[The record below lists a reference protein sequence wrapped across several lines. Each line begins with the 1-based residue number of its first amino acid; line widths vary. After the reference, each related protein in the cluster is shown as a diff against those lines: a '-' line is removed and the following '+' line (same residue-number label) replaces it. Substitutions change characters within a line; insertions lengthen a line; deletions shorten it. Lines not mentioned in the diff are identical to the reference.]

1 MNKKILFAI
10 FVAITLTIITTI
22 ILIKPQTTKASPAL
36 LDTPES
42 RIIQDVIRRSYEI
55 EAIAARTFDTSQF
68 STVFAN
74 DPVGKLSS
82 STIQFIREATAATD
96 ELGFLDT
103 KADGDLGY
111 LDYKLAY
118 YIWWKKG
125 AEKFETLQAAA
136 EQENRDLTQEES
148 ESLIDSSGR
157 VAAPRAEGDAT
168 IPDLK
173 FLSIEIDGDIAW
185 AVFDDGPRTIQMTLV
200 KRNGQWYLAGGA
212 KMLEFSP

>member
-1 MNKKILFAI
+1 MNQNKSFVF
-10 FVAITLTIITTI
+10 FVAIVLMIVVGIV
-22 ILIKPQTTKASPAL
+22 LVMPQNTEASPAL

-42 RIIQDVIRRSYEI
+42 RKIQDTIRRSYEI

-68 STVFAN
+68 SSVFAN

-82 STIQFIREATAATD
+82 STIQFIREATAATN
-96 ELGFLDT
+96 ELGFLDSKT
-103 KADGDLGY
+103 DSDLGY

-125 AEKFETLQAAA
+125 AEKFEALQAVA
-136 EQENRDLTQEES
+136 EKENRNLTQEEAA
-148 ESLIDSSGR
+148 SLVDDTGR

-173 FLSIEIDGDIAW
+173 FLSIDIDGSIAW

-212 KMLEFSP
+212 KLLEFHP